1 MNPLF
6 VFNLKYRSYISL
18 NKYVPLYLRIS
29 SLYMSTGA
37 ICYVLRY
44 KLESIVLKS
53 LHPSNNARALVL
65 PQLLRGVVRTSREK
79 QLFHN
84 SF

>member
-1 MNPLF
+1 MSA
-6 VFNLKYRSYISL
+6 VFKLEYRSYISV
-18 NKYVPLYLRIS
+18 NKYVPLYFCIS
-29 SLYMSTGA
+29 SLYMCTGV
-37 ICYVLRY
+37 IYYVLCY

-53 LHPSNNARALVL
+53 LYPSNNARALVL